1 MFTLNCKGRLLC
13 FDQPVV
19 MGIINVTPDSFY
31 KGSRSETS
39 QQILDL
45 AGKMIHEGAQI
56 LDFGGQS
63 TRPGSKRISEDEE
76 ISRVVP
82 AIQAIHKAFPDQ
94 LISIDTFY
102 SKVAE
107 EAVHNGASLVND
119 VSAGTIDVNLIPT
132 VIEMRVPYVLMHMR
146 GRPETMQEE
155 PVYENVTREVFDFL
169 SFKTSQ
175 LVKEGIKDIIVDVGF
190 GFGKTREH
198 NFQLL
203 RELSVFRELE
213 KPLMVGISRKA
224 SIYKTLSITAEE
236 ALNGSTV
243 VHTIALMNGAQILRV
258 HDVLEAVQ
266 AVKLFTEI
274 KKEKSSYAALLPVPD

>member
-31 KGSRSETS
+31 SDSRMDNV
-39 QQILDL
+39 QQILDR

-56 LDFGGQS
+56 LDIGGQS
-63 TRPGSKRISEDEE
+63 TRPGSQRISDDDE
-76 ISRVVP
+76 ISRVIP
-82 AIQAIHKAFPDQ
+82 AIQAIHKAFPEQ
-94 LISIDTFY
+94 LISVDTFY
-102 SKVAE
+102 SRVAR
-107 EAVHNGASLVND
+107 EAVRSGALMVND
-119 VSAGTIDVNLIPT
+119 VSAGIIDNRLIPS
-132 VIEMRVPYVLMHMR
+132 VIEMGVPYVLMHMR

-155 PVYENVTREVFDFL
+155 PTYENVTQEVFDFL
-169 SFKTSQ
+169 SFKTRQ
-175 LVKEGIKDIIVDVGF
+175 LVQEGLKDIIVDVGF

-203 RELSVFRELE
+203 RELSVFQNLE

-224 SIYKTLSITAEE
+224 SIYKTLGVTAEE

-243 VHTIALMNGAQILRV
+243 LHTIALMHGAQILRV

-274 KKEKSSYAALLPVPD
+274 KKEKSSYTALLPVPD